1 METQGTQ
8 KNLPTLVKRQS
19 TYKMFIPNSVERQIR
34 FLCERVW
41 NTEWSGVLF
50 YNYTGNLEDGSLEI
64 HCVDILPMD
73 IGSATYTE
81 FNMSPDVISYMA
93 QNPKLLDCKMGLI
106 HSHNNM
112 STFFSGTDLNTLQE
126 EGAERNHFVSLIVN
140 NEGKYTA
147 AITRKVTYNAKRIIS
162 YESFDSV
169 VTVPEEEVFSGE
181 EIEYFPLEITIDYSL
196 EDAFVKL
203 ADRLKEIKDSKPA
216 KPATTY
222 NTTAYVPSLKPYS
235 WGESYTDPLKKSE
248 PTLFDNVPSWTSTDT
263 KDFDKFPKEEK
274 KDDTPDSPEIV
285 EGIVNQLITG
295 SVTLTKL
302 DKGTKERLLNSM
314 DERFIKRFKDGED
327 GMLNFEIWA
336 EEFIEY
342 LLWYSID
349 NPDLDD
355 YESTI
360 ELAANVVK
368 ALENLNSKSKYIEK
382 YIEII
387 SAYGTKLM

>member
-1 METQGTQ
+1 METQET
-8 KNLPTLVKRQS
+8 KKSLPTLVKRQS

-93 QNPKLLDCKMGLI
+93 QNPELLDCKMGLI

-147 AITRKVTYNAKRIIS
+147 AITRKVTYNAKRVIS

-181 EIEYFPLEITIDYSL
+181 EIEYFPLEITIDNSL

-222 NTTAYVPSLKPYS
+222 NPQIKPYS
-235 WGESYTDPLKKSE
+235 YSWNDSYTDSLKKSE
-248 PTLFDNVPSWTSTDT
+248 PTLFDNIPSWTSTHDI

-274 KDDTPDSPEIV
+274 KEDTPDNPEIV

-302 DKGTKERLLNSM
+302 EKDTKERLLNSI
-314 DERFIKRFKDGED
+314 DERFTKRFKDGED

-342 LLWYSID
+342 LMWYSVD

-355 YESTI
+355 YETTI

-368 ALENLNSKSKYIEK
+368 SLEGLNSKSKYIEK